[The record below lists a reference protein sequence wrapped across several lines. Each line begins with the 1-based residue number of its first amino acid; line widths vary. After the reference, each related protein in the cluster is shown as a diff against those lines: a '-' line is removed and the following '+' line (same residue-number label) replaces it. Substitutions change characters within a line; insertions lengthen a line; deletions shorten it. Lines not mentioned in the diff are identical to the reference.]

1 MDKSFGSEKLVIE
14 TSTTETY
21 PAELPM
27 FKTEKKE
34 VPTIPVS
41 YKTLTVATC
50 IPLIVLPVVLAKQGC
65 ERGDY
70 ACTLTDFPY
79 VSKTLGVFP
88 NDKTYI
94 FMMQFF
100 TAV

>member
-1 MDKSFGSEKLVIE
+1 MTSITEETLVSSPPQPHC
-14 TSTTETY
+14 TS
-21 PAELPM
+21 ELPL
-27 FKTEKKE
+27 FTEKKKE
-34 VPTIPVS
+34 NQTISVS
-41 YKTLTVATC
+41 FRTLTYCTS
-50 IPLIVLPVVLAKQGC
+50 IPLIVIPIILCKQGC

-70 ACTLTDFPY
+70 ECTIKDFPY

-94 FMMQFF
+94 FMMNFF